1 MPAVTGGL
9 ATLPRAPGPDQPP
22 VTAGQDRLRAA
33 PRVPEPARSHPAQ
46 KAPDQH
52 EASAHV
58 AGVADADRL
67 CAAPLAPGPHCPRHA
82 QKAPG
87 SDQPPAPAGQ
97 DRLRAAPR
105 VPEPA
110 RSHPAQRAPDQ
121 DATPADRAGVTGADC
136 QCATFAAARPD
147 CSPVMS
153 PPPDHDPTGH
163 DSAIGA
169 PPASVTPPP
178 PSDQGLYA
186 WSFAAHERQ
195 RLAPATDVPV
205 LDAEVQLLQVL
216 IQRLLATDHRWGS
229 RRGRQRRG
237 ALVRQRQQ
245 AQVAAQLT
253 LIGRAIDVLRRTIVA
268 RQALAPDTDS
278 ELMQLLDEAAA
289 HMNDPTYQDDPSHL
303 DDPAASITYPPVLDA
318 LAAPPDAP
326 SYPDDPAAQTA
337 AKEDAPGTIPN

>member
-1 MPAVTGGL
+1 MRRASGCRDTPVPT
-9 ATLPRAPGPDQPP
+9 PRRRAPG
-22 VTAGQDRLRAA
+22 
-33 PRVPEPARSHPAQ
+33 
-46 KAPDQH
+46 QH
-52 EASAHV
+52 EASASV

-67 CAAPLAPGPHCPRHA
+67 RAAPLAPGQHCPRHA

-87 SDQPPAPAGQ
+87 SDQPPATAGQ
-97 DRLRAAPR
+97 DRLCAAPR
-105 VPEPA
+105 VPEHA
-110 RSHPAQRAPDQ
+110 RSHPAQKAPDQ
-121 DATPADRAGVTGADC
+121 HEAPADWAGVAGADRL
-136 QCATFAAARPD
+136 CAPFAAAARPD
-147 CSPVMS
+147 GSPVMP

-163 DSAIGA
+163 DSATGA

-178 PSDQGLYA
+178 PSDQSLYA
-186 WSFAAHERQ
+186 WSFAVHERQ
-195 RLAPATDVPV
+195 RLAHAAAAP
-205 LDAEVQLLQVL
+205 LFDAEVQLLQVL

-268 RQALAPDTDS
+268 RQALAPDTAS

-289 HMNDPTYQDDPSHL
+289 HMNDPTYQDDPAHQ

-318 LAAPPDAP
+318 LAAPPEAP
-326 SYPDDPAAQTA
+326 SYPGDPAAQPA
-337 AKEDAPGTIPN
+337 AKEDDPGTIPN

>member
-1 MPAVTGGL
+1 MYDDTGAHHAPDGRSRSILPAVTGGL
-9 ATLPRAPGPDQPP
+9 ATLPRAP
-22 VTAGQDRLRAA
+22 
-33 PRVPEPARSHPAQ
+33 
-46 KAPDQH
+46 DQH
-52 EASAHV
+52 EAPAKS
-58 AGVADADRL
+58 AGVAGADCL
-67 CAAPLAPGPHCPRHA
+67 CAAPLASGPHCPRHA

-97 DRLRAAPR
+97 DRLCAAPL
-105 VPEPA
+105 VPGPT
-110 RSHPAQRAPDQ
+110 RPRPAQKAPDQ
-121 DATPADRAGVTGADC
+121 DEASAQVAGVTGADC
-136 QCATFAAARPD
+136 LCATFAAAARPD
-147 CSPVMS
+147 CSPVMP
-153 PPPDHDPTGH
+153 PPPDRDPTGH
-163 DSAIGA
+163 DSATGA

-195 RLAPATDVPV
+195 RLAHAAAAP
-205 LDAEVQLLQVL
+205 LFDAEVQLLQVL

-289 HMNDPTYQDDPSHL
+289 HMNDPAYQDDPSHL
-303 DDPAASITYPPVLDA
+303 DDPALSITYPPVLDA

-326 SYPDDPAAQTA
+326 SHPDDPAAQTA
-337 AKEDAPGTIPN
+337 AKEDAPGPSRTE